1 MLSQAIPYVG
11 RLLPGKLE
19 AQLDVRNLFAKDSS
33 DLYGSA
39 SFRRFEFLQAP
50 KSVRGGIK
58 LKF

>member
-1 MLSQAIPYVG
+1 MVTQAIPYVG

-19 AQLDVRNLFAKDSS
+19 AQLDVRNLFAKDGS
-33 DLYGSA
+33 DFY
-39 SFRRFEFLQAP
+39 SFAPLRRLEFLQAP